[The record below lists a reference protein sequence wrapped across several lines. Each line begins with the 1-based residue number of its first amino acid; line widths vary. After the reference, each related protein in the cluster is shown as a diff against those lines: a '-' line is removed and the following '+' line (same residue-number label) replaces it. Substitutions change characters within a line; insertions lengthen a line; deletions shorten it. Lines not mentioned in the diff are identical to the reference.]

1 MSDLQTQMKQ
11 AVAEAAVAQIRDGMV
26 VGLGSGSTAALMIQ
40 GLGARLAAG
49 QLHDIVGVTTSFQGE
64 VLAAELGIPLR
75 ALNAID
81 RIDLA
86 IDGADEVDPSFQL
99 IKGGGA
105 CHVQEKLVADRAERF
120 IVVVDSTKL
129 VQRLNLDFLLPV
141 EVLPGAWVQVQSRL
155 KSMGG
160 VAELRMATRKAG
172 PVVTDQ
178 GNLVLDVRFEAGI
191 SDPIA
196 LERDINNLPGVLENG
211 LFVNLADE
219 VLVGE
224 INDGVVDLPIAEYP
238 DGSVFTPEG
247 LPSVGDVPDAEAM
260 HAQECTGP
268 FNEATAVRAAVTQ
281 EITQGGE
288 VRTVSVGD
296 ARGIHD
302 SEHTTHENASLD
314 PTREA

>member
-1 MSDLQTQMKQ
+1 MTDLQTQMKQ

-64 VLAAELGIPLR
+64 VLAAEVGIPLR

-224 INDGVVDLPIAEYP
+224 ISDGGAGVRSLER
-238 DGSVFTPEG
+238 
-247 LPSVGDVPDAEAM
+247 VG
-260 HAQECTGP
+260 
-268 FNEATAVRAAVTQ
+268 
-281 EITQGGE
+281 
-288 VRTVSVGD
+288 
-296 ARGIHD
+296 
-302 SEHTTHENASLD
+302 
-314 PTREA
+314 

>member
-26 VGLGSGSTAALMIQ
+26 VGLGSGSTAALMIE

-49 QLHDIVGVTTSFQGE
+49 QLRDIVGVTTSFQGE

-75 ALNAID
+75 ALNATD

-129 VQRLNLDFLLPV
+129 VRCLNLDFLLPV

-178 GNLVLDVRFEAGI
+178 GNLVLDVRFEDGI

-224 INDGVVDLPIAEYP
+224 IKDGVARVRSLER
-238 DGSVFTPEG
+238 
-247 LPSVGDVPDAEAM
+247 VG
-260 HAQECTGP
+260 
-268 FNEATAVRAAVTQ
+268 
-281 EITQGGE
+281 
-288 VRTVSVGD
+288 
-296 ARGIHD
+296 
-302 SEHTTHENASLD
+302 
-314 PTREA
+314 

>member
-49 QLHDIVGVTTSFQGE
+49 QLHDIVGVSTSFQGE

-129 VQRLNLDFLLPV
+129 VQCLNLDFLLPV

-224 INDGVVDLPIAEYP
+224 INDGVAGVRSLER
-238 DGSVFTPEG
+238 
-247 LPSVGDVPDAEAM
+247 VG
-260 HAQECTGP
+260 
-268 FNEATAVRAAVTQ
+268 
-281 EITQGGE
+281 
-288 VRTVSVGD
+288 
-296 ARGIHD
+296 
-302 SEHTTHENASLD
+302 
-314 PTREA
+314 

>member
-49 QLHDIVGVTTSFQGE
+49 ELHDIVGVTTSFQGE

-86 IDGADEVDPSFQL
+86 IDGADEVDPAFQL

-105 CHVQEKLVADRAERF
+105 CHVQEKLVADHAERF

-224 INDGVVDLPIAEYP
+224 ISDGVAGVRSLER
-238 DGSVFTPEG
+238 
-247 LPSVGDVPDAEAM
+247 VG
-260 HAQECTGP
+260 
-268 FNEATAVRAAVTQ
+268 
-281 EITQGGE
+281 
-288 VRTVSVGD
+288 
-296 ARGIHD
+296 
-302 SEHTTHENASLD
+302 
-314 PTREA
+314 